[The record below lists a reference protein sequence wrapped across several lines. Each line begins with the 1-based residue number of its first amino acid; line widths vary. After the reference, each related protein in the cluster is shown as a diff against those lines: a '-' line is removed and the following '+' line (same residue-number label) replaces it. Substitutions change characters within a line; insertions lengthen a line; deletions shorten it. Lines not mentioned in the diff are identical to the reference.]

1 MERALDIDTHN
12 LLAFIRLQRRRVVLL
27 KTRLI
32 FMHTLSGAVDRSIF
46 QLLSLPRIA
55 GIYRGSFY
63 LQIWCAFAPSH
74 AFTRN
79 PKHMFSWLSTICA
92 RMSAVLPISG
102 VSDVSGSAET
112 GFRRFS
118 RLSSYREVQSKLEEL
133 QISCQWLY
141 LLRPGTFSDCYL
153 KMKSEAENSDSY
165 RG

>member
-1 MERALDIDTHN
+1 MERALDINMHS
-12 LLAFIRLQRRRVVLL
+12 LLPFIRPQRRRVVLPR
-27 KTRLI
+27 TRLTFI
-32 FMHTLSGAVDRSIF
+32 HTLSRAVHQSIF
-46 QLLSLPRIA
+46 RLLSVPRIA

-63 LQIWCAFAPSH
+63 LQIWCTFPPSH

-102 VSDVSGSAET
+102 VSNVSGSAET

-118 RLSSYREVQSKLEEL
+118 GLSSYREVQSRLEEP